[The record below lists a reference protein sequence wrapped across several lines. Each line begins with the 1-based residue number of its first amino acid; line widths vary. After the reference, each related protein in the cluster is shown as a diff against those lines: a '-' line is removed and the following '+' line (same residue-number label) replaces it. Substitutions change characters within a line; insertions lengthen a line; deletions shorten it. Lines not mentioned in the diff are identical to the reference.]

1 VAFAMDYLP
10 NQIIRMVQL
19 GLKQQALTSSTIWL
33 CASCESCVTRC
44 PNDVD
49 ILRLMDALKEMAL
62 WEGVEG
68 RERAIAAFH
77 HTFLG
82 SIKQWGRQHELSM
95 LLRLKLKTR
104 DFFGD
109 IDLGVKML
117 LKGKLKLLPPR
128 FSGSKEVR
136 AIFQRIDQWLAGGE
150 RT

>member
-1 VAFAMDYLP
+1 MDYLP

-33 CASCESCVTRC
+33 CASCESCVARC

-49 ILRLMDALKEMAL
+49 ILRLMDALREMAL
-62 WEGVEG
+62 REGVEG

-82 SIKQWGRQHELSM
+82 NIRQWGRQHELSM
-95 LLRLKLKTR
+95 LLRLKLKSR

-128 FSGSKEVR
+128 FRGSKEV
-136 AIFQRIDQWLAGGE
+136 
-150 RT
+150 